1 MDLEQLYTWACNSL
15 IMEYRHAPRNR
26 ALMRE
31 LVNLIFANNV
41 LVDIKEGFDVE
52 TAVGKQ
58 LDIIGDWVG
67 INRYYDAIDLWEQP
81 YFALVNYSNVQDNEY
96 EQWQGGFYNYTNFE
110 ENEGGFLTYKVWQDT
125 RTKVNQMGDAYFREL
140 IKLKI
145 IKNSINST
153 KKNIDDAIYKW
164 SNGTI
169 YTTWDKMKVIY
180 HYPKEKENLFI
191 LATYKNCLLAPTC
204 CTIQLEKING

>member
-1 MDLEQLYTWACNSL
+1 MDLEKLYTWACNSL
-15 IMEYRHAPRNR
+15 IMEYRHAPKNR

-31 LVNLIFANNV
+31 LVDLIFANNV

-81 YFALVNYSNVQDNEY
+81 YFALVNYSNVQDDEY
-96 EQWQGGFYNYTNFE
+96 EQWQGGFYNYINFE
-110 ENEGGFLTYKVWQDT
+110 ENEGGFLTYKVWRET

-145 IKNSINST
+145 IKNSINFT

-164 SNGTI
+164 SNGTV

>member
-15 IMEYRHAPRNR
+15 IMEYRHAPKNR

-58 LDIIGDWVG
+58 LDIIGAWVG
-67 INRYYDAIDLWEQP
+67 LDRFYDSIDLWEHS
-81 YFALVNYSNVQDNEY
+81 YFALVNYSNIKVDEY

-110 ENEGGFLTYKVWQDT
+110 YNNGGFLTYKLYNET
-125 RTKVNQMGDAYFREL
+125 RTKSNQIGDAYFRDL

-145 IKNSINST
+145 IKNSINFT
-153 KKNIDDAIYKW
+153 KKNIDDAIYEW

-180 HYPKEKENLFI
+180 NFPASKNNLLI
-191 LATYKNCLLAPTC
+191 LADYKKCLPAPTC
-204 CTIQLEKING
+204 CTIQLESINE

>member
-15 IMEYRHAPRNR
+15 IMEYRHAPKNR

-41 LVDIKEGFDVE
+41 LIDIKEGFDVE

-67 INRYYDAIDLWEQP
+67 VNRYYDAIDLWEQP
-81 YFALVNYSNVQDNEY
+81 YLALVNYSNVQDDEY

-110 ENEGGFLTYKVWQDT
+110 ENEGGFLTYKVWRDT

-145 IKNSINST
+145 IKNSINFT